1 MFSMCT
7 ILLCQFYSW
16 EPYNWWHAKIRCSIT
31 GWQTLQARHED
42 SSHKIWLLIFFHIC
56 MYQIWLL
63 SPRLWI
69 SSMSF
74 SRNLK
79 IAHRLL
85 LVKIFHFWRV
95 YLVGWPNRFVK
106 ILKVILARRF
116 LWSMFL
122 ILSKSLACNSSTV
135 TALLK

>member
-1 MFSMCT
+1 MCT
-7 ILLCQFYSW
+7 ILLCHFYSW

-31 GWQTLQARHED
+31 GWQTLQSRHED
-42 SSHKIWLLIFFHIC
+42 SSHKIRLLIFFTYVCTKSDYCHQGC
-56 MYQIWLL
+56 GV
-63 SPRLWI
+63 
-69 SSMSF
+69 SSKSF

-122 ILSKSLACNSSTV
+122 IQSKSLACNSSTWN
-135 TALLK
+135 K